1 MVAYKIIYDITQD
14 AYNWF
19 NSINNFGGIK
29 KLKDAQDIE
38 VAEKI
43 MGLKF
48 SEAKKILIPYL
59 EERNEQI
66 EMTPERFK
74 QIMSDELNEK
84 FELAIR

>member
-1 MVAYKIIYDITQD
+1 MVTYKIIYDITQD

-19 NSINNFGGIK
+19 NAINNFGGIK

-48 SEAKKILIPYL
+48 FGSKEDSDSLPRRKKCTN
-59 EERNEQI
+59 R
-66 EMTPERFK
+66 
-74 QIMSDELNEK
+74 DDAG
-84 FELAIR
+84 AI